1 MSQNQSILIASNA
14 QLSNAVTLLV
24 AYGIYLAPENS
35 KEKDKFL
42 MLALELI
49 YYASENVKTINIKA
63 LEYAANNAL
72 VIEICEKM
80 KNEKA
85 NDTII

>member
-1 MSQNQSILIASNA
+1 
-14 QLSNAVTLLV
+14 
-24 AYGIYLAPENS
+24 
-35 KEKDKFL
+35 

-49 YYASENVKTINIKA
+49 YYASENVKTINIRA
-63 LEYAANNAL
+63 LEFAANNAL